1 MAAIRHQIN
10 IAVPVRTVWNALT
23 TESGLLSWWAERAR
37 VDARPGGRIVLHR
50 ADADGEAEERGIF
63 HELRPTRRIEIAWD
77 TNSPGPSR
85 GTRVAFQ
92 VARDGDET
100 RLALVHSGGGALDD
114 EESRA
119 ALEAEWKDRLARLR
133 AALEA

>member
-23 TESGLLSWWAERAR
+23 TESGLVSWWADKAR
-37 VDARPGGRIVLHR
+37 VDARPGGRIVLQR
-50 ADADGEAEERGIF
+50 AGAEGETEERGIF

-100 RLALVHSGGGALDD
+100 RVALVHSGGGALDED
-114 EESRA
+114 ESRA
-119 ALEAEWKDRLARLR
+119 ALESEWKDRLNKLR

>member
-1 MAAIRHQIN
+1 VAAIRHQIN

-23 TESGLLSWWAERAR
+23 TESGLVSWWADKAR
-37 VDARPGGRIVLHR
+37 VDARPGGRIVLQR
-50 ADADGEAEERGIF
+50 AGAEGETEERGIF

-100 RLALVHSGGGALDD
+100 RVALVHSGGGALDED
-114 EESRA
+114 ESRA
-119 ALEAEWKDRLARLR
+119 ALESEWKDRLNKLR